1 MQFLMTSEGILTG
14 KGPRAIFTDKRLGS
28 GIFKAASNC
37 QLLLSSATGRSSAAK
52 NRTITRC
59 SYGNARV
66 SVGIR

>member
-14 KGPRAIFTDKRLGS
+14 KGPRAIFTDKGLRS

-37 QLLLSSATGRSSAAK
+37 QLLLGSAIGRSSAAK
-52 NRTITRC
+52 NRTITRR
-59 SYGNARV
+59 SYGSVRV